1 MTYSLAMDFV
11 KPTKSGFPRPR
22 IARIYVK
29 THTEDQRGTIFIT
42 PDCVTLAELDY
53 QIERLHKELEYIR
66 KEAKR
71 KFSSCLE

>member
-1 MTYSLAMDFV
+1 MAYSLALDFV
-11 KPTKSGFPRPR
+11 KPTKSGFPGPQ

-42 PDCVTLAELDY
+42 PDCVTLAELHY
-53 QIERLHKELEYIR
+53 QIERLHKELEHIR

-71 KFSSCLE
+71 KFSSGLV